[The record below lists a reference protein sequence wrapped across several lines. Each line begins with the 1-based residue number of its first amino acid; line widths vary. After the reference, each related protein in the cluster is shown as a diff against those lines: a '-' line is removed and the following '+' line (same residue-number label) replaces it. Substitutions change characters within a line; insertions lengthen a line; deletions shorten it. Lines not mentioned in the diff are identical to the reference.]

1 MKQFGENLRRLRE
14 HHTMTQDALGKLLNV
29 SQSTIAYYESGKK
42 QPSLETLIVIADY
55 FEVSI
60 DSLLNRIH
68 SAKSTYEISKNDLDL
83 LQKINTLSDTDRKE
97 IESYILYKESHSK
110 MFKN

>member
-14 HHTMTQDALGKLLNV
+14 HRAITQDVLGKLLNV

-60 DSLLNRIH
+60 DSLFNRIH
-68 SAKSTYEISKNDLDL
+68 TAKSTYEISKNDLNL
-83 LQKINTLSDTDRKE
+83 LHKINTLSNTDRKE
-97 IESYILYKESHSK
+97 IESYIHYKENN
-110 MFKN
+110 KNV